1 MPDVTLVVRDLSD
14 AEEAER
20 LERALSRLS
29 FVNLVNVDSEKGLVA
44 VSYEG
49 GEEELEEIGDTV
61 EEAGH
66 DFEPSPGADHAV
78 D

>member
-1 MPDVTLVVRDLSD
+1 MPDVTLVVRDLSG
-14 AEEAER
+14 AEGAER
-20 LERALSRLS
+20 LERAIGRLY
-29 FVNLVNVDSEKGLVA
+29 FVNLVNVDSEKGLIA

-49 GEEELEEIGDTV
+49 GGAELEKIGSVV

-66 DFEPSPGADHAV
+66 DFEPSPGADHAA

>member
-14 AEEAER
+14 AEDAER
-20 LERALSRLS
+20 LERALGRLS

-49 GEEELEEIGDTV
+49 GGAELERIGGAV

>member
-14 AEEAER
+14 AEDVER
-20 LERALSRLS
+20 LERVIGRLS
-29 FVNLVNVDSEKGLVA
+29 FVELVNVDPEKGLVA

-49 GEEELEEIGDTV
+49 GEAELEKIEGAI

-66 DFEPSPGADHAV
+66 DFEPSPGADHLA

>member
-14 AEEAER
+14 AEDAER
-20 LERALSRLS
+20 LERVLSRLS

-49 GEEELEEIGDTV
+49 GEAELEEIGGAV

-66 DFEPSPGADHAV
+66 NYEPSPGADHAV

>member
-14 AEEAER
+14 AER
-20 LERALSRLS
+20 LERAIGRLS
-29 FVNLVNVDSEKGLVA
+29 FVELVNVDSEKGLVA

-49 GEEELEEIGDTV
+49 GEAELEKIGETI

-66 DFEPSPGADHAV
+66 HFEPSPGADHAA

>member
-1 MPDVTLVVRDLSD
+1 MPDVTLVVRDLSG
-14 AEEAER
+14 AEDVER
-20 LERALSRLS
+20 LERVLGRLS
-29 FVNLVNVDSEKGLVA
+29 FVELVNVDPEKGLVA

-49 GEEELEEIGDTV
+49 GEAELEKIEGAI

-66 DFEPSPGADHAV
+66 DFEPSPGADHLA

>member
-1 MPDVTLVVRDLSD
+1 MPDVTLVVRDLSG
-14 AEEAER
+14 AEDVER
-20 LERALSRLS
+20 LERVIGRLS
-29 FVNLVNVDSEKGLVA
+29 FVELVNVDPEKGLVA

-49 GEEELEEIGDTV
+49 GEAELEKIEGAI

-66 DFEPSPGADHAV
+66 DFEPSPGADHLA

>member
-14 AEEAER
+14 AEDAER
-20 LERALSRLS
+20 LERALGRLS
-29 FVNLVNVDSEKGLVA
+29 FVSLVNVDLEKGLVA

-49 GEEELEEIGDTV
+49 GETELEKIGGVV